1 MSIPSEKSAPPLL
14 RDIAVEADFVVVGGG
29 LAGVCAALAAAR
41 HGATVA
47 LVQDR
52 PVLGGN
58 ASSEMRMGIMG
69 AHGDCNKEAGI
80 LEELQLRNFYYN
92 PLLRYTLWDDVLL
105 STVRSEPNITL
116 LLNTSVCDVEM
127 EGGTAGGPP
136 HDGRLSAGQP
146 GGAACAPVVQTTGI
160 SAVLAWNSNS
170 QTRYRISGRLFA
182 DCSGDGIL
190 RLSGAE
196 FRHGR
201 EDPAEFGETYLQQ
214 GGDRKTMGNSI
225 LLQLRRT
232 DEHHPFRAPPGAY
245 HFTDADFERP
255 SDEPPPPPGTH
266 RVNYLRLYPEE
277 NNFWWIEY
285 GGNLDTIGD
294 ANAIQEELKK
304 IAWGV
309 WEYIKNHP
317 DGRGRGYELDWIG
330 ALPGK
335 RESTRFIGPHILTQ
349 GDVLAGGHFDD
360 VVAYGGWTLDDHHPD
375 AFFKKGRISV
385 EYGCPSPFGIPWRC
399 LYSRNVPNLVFAGRD
414 ISCSH
419 MGLSDTRVMGTCAA
433 LGQAV
438 GTAAAL
444 CLEHGCTPA
453 ELAAH
458 DGRLSAGQSLIATLQ
473 ATLEDDDCMLPYR
486 WRKPSAI
493 TREAHC
499 APECEV
505 LRSGIDRDTPDGAEN
520 GMSLPCAHPD
530 AQALP
535 CATYEWPGPRR
546 LSGARLVF
554 DSQMTFTGK
563 RMCKLEATAERA
575 EMPAPLA
582 RAFRIDA
589 RVGGAWRTVFSDPE
603 NFLRLRQIAFAEPVE
618 ADAIRLVVES
628 AWGGGPARV
637 FAFDAL

>member
-1 MSIPSEKSAPPLL
+1 MSIPSEKSAPPIL
-14 RDIAVEADFVVVGGG
+14 RDTAVEADFVVVGGG

-41 HGATVA
+41 HGARVA

-116 LLNTSVCDVEM
+116 LLNTSVCGVEM
-127 EGGTAGGPP
+127 DGGTAGGPP

-146 GGAACAPVVQTTGI
+146 GGAACAPAVQTTGI
-160 SAVLAWNSNS
+160 SAVLAWNSNA
-170 QTRYRISGRLFA
+170 QTRYRIAGRIFA

-201 EDPAEFGETYLQQ
+201 EDPAEFGETYLQT
-214 GGDRKTMGNSI
+214 GGDRRTMGNSI

-232 DEHHPFRAPPGAY
+232 GEHHPFRAPPGAY
-245 HFTDADFERP
+245 HFTDADFARP
-255 SDEPPPPPGTH
+255 ADEPPPPAGTKQ
-266 RVNYLRLYPEE
+266 VNYLRLYPEE

-349 GDVLAGGHFDD
+349 GDVLSGGHFDD

-399 LYSRNVPNLVFAGRD
+399 LYSRNVPNLMFAGRD
-414 ISCSH
+414 ISCTH
-419 MGLSDTRVMGTCAA
+419 MGLSATRVMGTCAA

-444 CLEHGCTPA
+444 CLAHGCTPA
-453 ELAAH
+453 ALAAH

-473 ATLEDDDCMLPYR
+473 AALENDDCMLPYR
-486 WRKPSAI
+486 WRQPSAL

-499 APECEV
+499 SPECEV
-505 LRSGIDRDTPDGAEN
+505 LRSGIDRETPDGTEN
-520 GMSLPCAHPD
+520 GMWMPCAHPD

-535 CATYEWPGPRR
+535 CATYEWPTPRR
-546 LSGARLVF
+546 LSGARVVF

-563 RMCKLEATAERA
+563 RMRKLEATTERA

-582 RAFRIDA
+582 RAFHVDA

-603 NFLRLRQIAFAEPVE
+603 NFLRLRQIAFGAPVE
-618 ADAIRLVVES
+618 ADALRLVVETT
-628 AWGGGPARV
+628 WGGGAAHV
-637 FAFDAL
+637 FAFDAF

>member
-92 PLLRYTLWDDVLL
+92 PLLRYTLWDDVIL

-116 LLNTSVCDVEM
+116 LLNTSVCGVEM
-127 EGGTAGGPP
+127 EQGK
-136 HDGRLSAGQP
+136 

-419 MGLSDTRVMGTCAA
+419 MGLSAIRVMGTCAA

-438 GTAAAL
+438 GTAAAQ
-444 CLEHGCTPA
+444 CVASGA
-453 ELAAH
+453 EPS
-458 DGRLSAGQSLIATLQ
+458 RLDVRALQ
-473 ATLEDDDCMLPYR
+473 ATLENDDCMLPYR

-505 LRSGIDRDTPDGAEN
+505 LRSGIDRETPDGAEN
-520 GMSLPCAHPD
+520 GMSLPCAHPGS
-530 AQALP
+530 QALP
-535 CATYEWPGPRR
+535 CATYEWPTPRR

-563 RMCKLEATAERA
+563 RMRKLEATAERA

-603 NFLRLRQIAFAEPVE
+603 NFLRLRQIAFGTPVE
-618 ADAIRLVVES
+618 ADALRLIVES
-628 AWGGGPARV
+628 TWGGGPARV

>member
-1 MSIPSEKSAPPLL
+1 MSIPSEQSAPPLL

-105 STVRSEPNITL
+105 STVRSEPNICL
-116 LLNTSVCDVEM
+116 FLNTSVCDVEM
-127 EGGTAGGPP
+127 
-136 HDGRLSAGQP
+136 DSGRI
-146 GGAACAPVVQTTGI
+146 V
-160 SAVLAWNSNS
+160 AVLAWNSNS

-255 SDEPPPPPGTH
+255 ADEPPPPPGTH

-419 MGLSDTRVMGTCAA
+419 MGLSATRVMGTCAA

-438 GTAAAL
+438 GTAAAQ
-444 CLEHGCTPA
+444 CVARGA
-453 ELAAH
+453 EPS
-458 DGRLSAGQSLIATLQ
+458 RLDVRALQ

-486 WRKPSAI
+486 WRKPSAL

-520 GMSLPCAHPD
+520 GMSLPCAHPGW
-530 AQALP
+530 QALP

-563 RMCKLEATAERA
+563 RMRKLEATAERA

-589 RVGGAWRTVFSDPE
+589 RVGGAWRTVFSDRE
-603 NFLRLRQIAFAEPVE
+603 NFLRLRQIAFGAPVE
-618 ADAIRLVVES
+618 ADALRLVVES

-637 FAFDAL
+637 FAFDAIP